1 MKGKT
6 VSLKKDAYLHVD
18 LEEGK
23 GRLKGTLVCKDYSEE
38 GRKKAEGESFCC
50 VVQMWQET
58 RTKIL
63 KAPDFWKA
71 LGVLVRVKGKAV
83 GDR

>member
-50 VVQMWQET
+50 VVQM
-58 RTKIL
+58 
-63 KAPDFWKA
+63 
-71 LGVLVRVKGKAV
+71 
-83 GDR
+83 